1 MNTSVLSKSL
11 IRAFHPGHSFE
22 NIHSCIQK
30 PFKSHLYSQRE
41 KAHATSSTQRAFLM
55 DSYPNTFQLFV
66 KLSPAKLA
74 KMFLQS

>member
-11 IRAFHPGHSFE
+11 IRALHPRHSFE
-22 NIHSCIQK
+22 NIHSRIQK
-30 PFKSHLYSQRE
+30 PFKSHLYTQRE
-41 KAHATSSTQRAFLM
+41 KAHTASSTQRAFLM
-55 DSYPNTFQLFV
+55 DGYPNMFQLFV